1 MARSC
6 NCRLPSGG
14 FVPKRLRVQ
23 KRGEPRVRGR
33 RDVVQGLGGCAAGVL
48 WLASAAPACA
58 QSDSA
63 PLGEIVVTARK
74 TAESLSETPL
84 SVTTFDAAEIA
95 AERALRLSDIN
106 TAPGFSVEKTIG
118 VDTILIRGVGGG
130 GRNIGFGSRVGV
142 YLDGVFIGQVGALN
156 PALNDLARVEIL
168 SGPQG
173 TLFGRNA
180 VAGAVSLT
188 SAPPNPAGGA
198 SVQVRA
204 GSAGDRGLAAKV
216 EGAMGETAAVKL
228 SAGLQHRDGFVR
240 NLAAPGERLG
250 GIDLRSAR
258 TAVRLRPAASLTVDL
273 AGDLSDDR
281 SPSSFSEAVSDPFGR
296 GGVDPGAPRRDEV
309 SQNVRYRRENRV
321 RGVSAVSVY
330 QPREDFSL
338 TWIAAERRTSGTRT
352 TDNDYSALDILST
365 RYVDR
370 YDQGSNEVR
379 AAGRWRAVRYVAGA
393 QIVGEDAHSDR
404 AAVAGP
410 DAQRLGLAGAYAHAP
425 LAARMTT
432 RTRAAFVSADVDLT
446 RRLVL
451 NLGVRL
457 NDERRR
463 LWFDL
468 DGSQSGGFDIGVLR
482 DFRDRARERSTTP
495 TASLTYRVADAV
507 HVYTRYAQGFKS
519 GGWNV
524 DFLSRAQLLPA
535 PGSTATPFAFRPESV
550 ESLEAGTRFA
560 TPGKRVSGSLAVFG
574 SNYGDYQVNQFST
587 IGGRTVIRLTN
598 AASARTRGVEF
609 SGRLAPAPA
618 LVVSGNLS
626 LLRARFG
633 SFAGGG
639 EAGADASGNR
649 LAFAPRTSGALRVA
663 YRPRLG
669 EGRPLE
675 AAVSYRYRSW
685 VFSGQENT
693 ADQRTPRASIV
704 DGSLIWRPASRGW
717 SAELWVDNLFNDR
730 AVANRARDFLGTQ
743 TVVRTEP
750 RRIGLT
756 LSAAI

>member
-1 MARSC
+1 
-6 NCRLPSGG
+6 
-14 FVPKRLRVQ
+14 
-23 KRGEPRVRGR
+23 
-33 RDVVQGLGGCAAGVL
+33 LGGCAIGVL
-48 WLASAAPACA
+48 LLAQAAPAKA

-74 TAESLSETPL
+74 TAESLNQTPL
-84 SVTTFDAAEIA
+84 SVTTFNASEIA

-188 SAPPNPAGGA
+188 SAPPDPKGGA
-198 SVQVRA
+198 FAQLRM
-204 GSAGDRGLAAKV
+204 GSANDRGLAAKV
-216 EGAMGETAAVKL
+216 EGALGETASAKL
-228 SAGLQHRDGFVR
+228 SVGLQHRDGFVR
-240 NLAAPGERLG
+240 NLAIRGERLG
-250 GIDLRSAR
+250 GINLHSAR
-258 TAVRLRPAASLTVDL
+258 GAVRLRPADSLTIDL

-281 SPSSFSEAVSDPFGR
+281 SLASVSEAISDPFGR
-296 GGVDPGAPRRDEV
+296 GAIDPGAPGRDDV
-309 SQNVRYRRENRV
+309 NQNVRYRRENRV

-330 QPREDFSL
+330 EPRDDLSL
-338 TWIAAERRTSGTRT
+338 TWIAADRRTRGTRN
-352 TDNDYSALDILST
+352 TDNDYSILDILST

-370 YDQGSNEVR
+370 YDQTSNEVR
-379 AAGRWRAVRYVAGA
+379 AAGRRGRVGYVVGA
-393 QIVGEDAHSDR
+393 QMLREDAHSDR
-404 AAVAGP
+404 VAIAGA
-410 DAQRLGLAGAYAHAP
+410 DAQRLGLVAVSGPTP
-425 LAARMTT
+425 LAARMVTD
-432 RTRAAFVSADVDLT
+432 TRAAFISADIDLT
-446 RRLVL
+446 SRLVM
-451 NLGVRL
+451 NLGLRL
-457 NDERRR
+457 NDEKRR

-468 DGSQSGGFDIGVLR
+468 DGSRSGGFDIGVLR
-482 DFRDRARERSTTP
+482 DFRDRIKERSTVP
-495 TASLTYRVADAV
+495 TASLTYRASNTA
-507 HVYTRYAQGFKS
+507 HLYARYAQGFKS

-524 DFLSRAQLLPA
+524 DFLSRAQLSPI

-550 ESLEAGTRFA
+550 DSLEAGARFS
-560 TPGKRVSGSLAVFG
+560 TSDKRFSGNLAIFG
-574 SNYGDYQVNQFST
+574 SDYRDYQVNQFAA

-598 AASARTRGVEF
+598 AASARTRGAEF
-609 SGRLAPAPA
+609 SGRFAPIPA

-626 LLRARFG
+626 VLRARFG

-639 EAGADASGNR
+639 LGGADASGNR
-649 LAFAPRTSGALRVA
+649 LAFAPGTSGALRVA
-663 YRPRLG
+663 YRPQLG

-675 AAVSYRYRSW
+675 AALSYRYRSW
-685 VFSGQENT
+685 LFAGQENT
-693 ADQRTPRASIV
+693 ADQRTPRASV
-704 DGSLIWRPASRGW
+704 LDGSLIWRPGKGGL
-717 SAELWVDNLFNDR
+717 SAELWVENLFNDR
-730 AVANRARDFLGTQ
+730 AIANRARDFLGTQ

-750 RRIGLT
+750 RRLGFT

>member
-1 MARSC
+1 M
-6 NCRLPSGG
+6 
-14 FVPKRLRVQ
+14 
-23 KRGEPRVRGR
+23 RGR
-33 RDVVQGLGGCAAGVL
+33 REVVQGLGGCAASVL
-48 WLASAAPACA
+48 LLAQAAPACA

-188 SAPPNPAGGA
+188 SAPPDPNGGA
-198 SVQVRA
+198 FAQLRM
-204 GSAGDRGLAAKV
+204 GSASDRGLAAKV
-216 EGAMGETAAVKL
+216 EGALGETASAKL
-228 SAGLQHRDGFVR
+228 SVALQHRDGFVR
-240 NLAAPGERLG
+240 NLAIRGERLG

-258 TAVRLRPAASLTVDL
+258 AAVRWRPADSLTVDL

-281 SPSSFSEAVSDPFGR
+281 SLASASEAISDPFGR
-296 GGVDPGAPRRDEV
+296 GTADPGAPRLDEIN
-309 SQNVRYRRENRV
+309 QNVRYRRENRV
-321 RGVSAVSVY
+321 RGVSMVSVY
-330 QPREDFSL
+330 QPRDNLSL
-338 TWIAAERRTSGTRT
+338 TWIAADRRTRGTRF
-352 TDNDYSALDILST
+352 TDNDYSVLDILST
-365 RYVDR
+365 RYIDR
-370 YDQGSNEVR
+370 YDQISNEVR
-379 AAGRWRAVRYVAGA
+379 AAGSWGRVHYVAGL
-393 QIVGEDAHSDR
+393 QVLREEAHSDR
-404 AAVAGP
+404 VAVAGT
-410 DAQRLGLAGAYAHAP
+410 DAQRLGLVAISAPTP

-432 RTRAAFVSADVDLT
+432 DTRAAFVSADIDLT
-446 RRLVL
+446 SRLVM
-451 NLGVRL
+451 NLGVRV
-457 NDERRR
+457 NDEKRR

-468 DGSQSGGFDIGVLR
+468 DGSHSGGFDIGVLR
-482 DFRDRARERSTTP
+482 DFHDRTNEKSTVP
-495 TASLTYRVADAV
+495 TASLTYRAADTV
-507 HVYTRYAQGFKS
+507 HLYTRYAQGFKS

-524 DFLSRAQLLPA
+524 DFLSRAQLSPA

-550 ESLEAGTRFA
+550 DSLEAGARFA
-560 TPGKRVSGSLAVFG
+560 TSDKRFSGNLAVFG
-574 SNYGDYQVNQFST
+574 SDYSDYQVNQFAAV
-587 IGGRTVIRLTN
+587 GGRTVIRLTN

-609 SGRLAPAPA
+609 SGRLAPAPG
-618 LVVSGNLS
+618 LIVSGNLS

-639 EAGADASGNR
+639 AAGADASGNR

-663 YRPRLG
+663 YRPQLG

-685 VFSGQENT
+685 VFAGQENT
-693 ADQRTPRASIV
+693 ADQRASRASIV
-704 DGSLIWRPASRGW
+704 DGSLIWRPGKSGI
-717 SAELWVDNLFNDR
+717 SAELWVENLFNDR
-730 AVANRARDFLGTQ
+730 AIANRARDFLGTQ

-750 RRIGLT
+750 RRFGIT